1 MARSK
6 NCLGCKY
13 CAPFDKCKDI
23 TDWENYWCCTY
34 YLDTGKND
42 DKGDDPNNC
51 KLFTPK
57 GEVKQR
63 NSRKWAR
70 GEYT

>member
-6 NCLGCKY
+6 NCLRCKY
-13 CAPFDKCKDI
+13 CTRFGGADIDTKD
-23 TDWENYWCCTY
+23 WKNYFCCTY

-42 DKGDDPNNC
+42 DKGSNPDKC

-57 GEVKQR
+57 NGTNRR
-63 NSRKWAR
+63 NRKWVR
-70 GEYT
+70 GDYV